1 MSDPSE
7 EELEALA
14 AKRRAAFGRYA
25 GEIWMAD
32 DFDAP
37 MELVDAS
44 PSSAKNAKNAKDAK
58 GEGESEGGCAPGPEQ
73 ERAEP
78 DARADEVA
86 RVVIGAAIE
95 VHRALGPGFA
105 EATYEEALCIELHE
119 RGVAFERQAP
129 VRVEYKGHVVG
140 EGRLDLLVERL
151 VVVELKATET
161 LAPVHFSQVISYLRA
176 TGLPLGLLITFNV
189 RLLSQGVHRVLP
201 PR

>member
-1 MSDPSE
+1 MNRSAPHAPE
-7 EELEALA
+7 TVC
-14 AKRRAAFGRYA
+14 
-25 GEIWMAD
+25 MVD
-32 DFDAP
+32 DLDSPVA
-37 MELVDAS
+37 LVDDS
-44 PSSAKNAKNAKDAK
+44 PSCAKDAKDAK
-58 GEGESEGGCAPGPEQ
+58 GGGEEGWGGAPGLEPARE
-73 ERAEP
+73 EP

-105 EATYEEALCIELHE
+105 EATYEEALCIELRE

-129 VRVEYKGHVVG
+129 VRVEYRGHVVG

-176 TGLPLGLLITFNV
+176 TRLPLGLLITFNV
-189 RLLSQGVHRVLP
+189 RRLSEGVRRVLP
-201 PR
+201 PRDLARPPR